1 MTVPKALTIAGSD
14 SGGGAGIQADLK
26 TFSAFRVFGM
36 SVLTA
41 ITAQNSVGVQGVF
54 NLPPE
59 FVARQ
64 LDSVLDDFGADAV
77 KIGMLSTA
85 PIVGA
90 VADRLRA
97 NRQGQIVLDPVMIAK
112 SGDPLLQ
119 PDAQAALVKEMLPLA
134 QVVTPNLHEAGALA
148 GMRVATEADMEEAAR
163 RILALGPKQVL
174 VKGGHLPDAA
184 TDILWNGR
192 ELTRFTAPRLA
203 STSTHGTGCT
213 FSAAAARRRHPGG
226 EGLRDGGDPRGLP
239 GGPGRGRAP
248 PLRDGLVGMASF
260 EEAKMSFMEHLG
272 ELRVRIVRSLVALLI
287 GLVIAFPFSQQI
299 MDYLA
304 RPARATGHT
313 LVFLALTEAFW
324 VQMKVALIVGLFIAA
339 PGILWQVWAF
349 IAPGLHAHEKKY
361 AAPFVI
367 VGSLLFLAGGAFALK
382 VVTPFAIQFL
392 LSYERPGLQAMISI
406 GSYVDFLLKFTLAFG
421 LIFELPLAIT
431 LVARMGLVTAK
442 QLAKNRK
449 YAVLG
454 AFIAAAVLTPTPD
467 MFNQA
472 LMAGPLIILYEV
484 GIVCARIFGKKPK
497 AAPAPEPAA

>member
-1 MTVPKALTIAGSD
+1 
-14 SGGGAGIQADLK
+14 
-26 TFSAFRVFGM
+26 
-36 SVLTA
+36 
-41 ITAQNSVGVQGVF
+41 
-54 NLPPE
+54 
-59 FVARQ
+59 
-64 LDSVLDDFGADAV
+64 
-77 KIGMLSTA
+77 
-85 PIVGA
+85 
-90 VADRLRA
+90 
-97 NRQGQIVLDPVMIAK
+97 
-112 SGDPLLQ
+112 
-119 PDAQAALVKEMLPLA
+119 
-134 QVVTPNLHEAGALA
+134 
-148 GMRVATEADMEEAAR
+148 
-163 RILALGPKQVL
+163 
-174 VKGGHLPDAA
+174 
-184 TDILWNGR
+184 
-192 ELTRFTAPRLA
+192 
-203 STSTHGTGCT
+203 
-213 FSAAAARRRHPGG
+213 
-226 EGLRDGGDPRGLP
+226 
-239 GGPGRGRAP
+239 
-248 PLRDGLVGMASF
+248 MASF

-324 VQMKVALIVGLFIAA
+324 VQMKVALIVGLFLAA

-382 VVTPFAIQFL
+382 IVTPFAIQFL

-406 GSYVDFLLKFTLAFG
+406 GSYVDFLLRFTLAFG

-442 QLAKNRK
+442 QLGKNRK

-467 MFNQA
+467 MFNQT
-472 LMAGPLIILYEV
+472 LMAGPLIVLYEV